1 MKSLLKLL
9 SRHMV
14 CSIIL
19 IIAILELIIL
29 IRHDVIKNSLIAR
42 GYLKQVPE
50 ERADYHCLLGWENTL
65 EKMDYKADICF
76 LGNSITFHSDFQKD
90 YPEKKI
96 VNLGYSGDDIEGM
109 IIRNKQVASVKPDK
123 IFVMAGYND
132 LMKRHISI
140 DDFKELY
147 KQLIDTLKQSNPQS
161 ELYLESILPVNHQI
175 NSKVFSK
182 NRLIDANHAIK
193 ELADEYS
200 LKYIDLFSLYADQ
213 DNELPQELTSDGVH
227 LNLSAYKRWSDALKI
242 YLE

>member
-1 MKSLLKLL
+1 
-9 SRHMV
+9 
-14 CSIIL
+14 
-19 IIAILELIIL
+19 
-29 IRHDVIKNSLIAR
+29 
-42 GYLKQVPE
+42 
-50 ERADYHCLLGWENTL
+50 
-65 EKMDYKADICF
+65 
-76 LGNSITFHSDFQKD
+76 
-90 YPEKKI
+90 
-96 VNLGYSGDDIEGM
+96 M

>member
-1 MKSLLKLL
+1 MKSILKFF
-9 SRHMV
+9 SRPMV
-14 CSIIL
+14 CGIIL
-19 IIAILELIIL
+19 IIALLELIIL

-76 LGNSITFHSDFQKD
+76 LGNSITFHSDFQID
-90 YPEKKI
+90 FPETKI

-109 IIRNKQVASVKPDK
+109 IIRRKQVASVRPDK

-147 KQLIDTLKQSNPQS
+147 RQLIDTLKQSNPQS
-161 ELYLESILPVNHQI
+161 ELYLESILPVNHQM

-182 NRLIDANHAIK
+182 NRLIDANHAIM

-213 DNELPQELTSDGVH
+213 DNELPQELTADGVH
-227 LNLSAYKRWSDALKI
+227 LYSSAYKRWSEELKN